1 MLIAPL
7 LFQCSLKGVGLMKQL
22 QSRPMPIVTPFTQPY
37 WDGALSGKLMIQ
49 RCNHCKSYY
58 HPPVSSCAKCVGEEE
73 AALEFEVVSGRG
85 TVYSHT
91 LIRDTRIKGFE
102 DIMPYTVV
110 MVELEEQPR
119 LIHYANMPQ
128 TEADEITVGAS
139 VEVIFI
145 DIGDGIKLPDFKLS
159 S

>member
-91 LIRDTRIKGFE
+91 LIREKFRIQMCLFGLCAL
-102 DIMPYTVV
+102 ISMQLIG
-110 MVELEEQPR
+110 EL
-119 LIHYANMPQ
+119 
-128 TEADEITVGAS
+128 V
-139 VEVIFI
+139 
-145 DIGDGIKLPDFKLS
+145 
-159 S
+159 